1 LSDDFEFFG
10 GKLAQE
16 ERDFYLHPD
25 NCKAF
30 YAFTH
35 VQSQWVLDSKD
46 RKFALDYQRAEIA
59 WQKLGFDI
67 RGDDFSKVQLLE
79 RYSRESV

>member
-1 LSDDFEFFG
+1 M
-10 GKLAQE
+10 
-16 ERDFYLHPD
+16 HPD
-25 NCKAF
+25 NWNAF
-30 YAFTH
+30 LAFTK
-35 VQSQWVLDSKD
+35 VQTQWVLDSKD
-46 RKFALDYQRAEIA
+46 KKFALDYQRAEIA